1 MSLPLFLSK
10 IRNYVHNQGI
20 TMLKIGQRSHGTRL
34 KQNDKF
40 VVILFVFTTP
50 FFRCVWPIG
59 YLTQRRE
66 WVRLERFSV
75 GKCCISVTAGV
86 VVVSVSLAAI
96 VRITFI
102 VIRITNLFD
111 VVDGFLDRSLMNAA
125 MRFG

>member
-1 MSLPLFLSK
+1 
-10 IRNYVHNQGI
+10 
-20 TMLKIGQRSHGTRL
+20 MLKIGQKSHGTRL

-40 VVILFVFTTP
+40 VVILCLQRN

-66 WVRLERFSV
+66 WVRLERLSV

-125 MRFG
+125 VRFG